1 MSKSLKYSF
10 LLFFVAIVWGFA
22 FVAQSDGMNYVK
34 PLTFLS
40 VRSFL
45 GSIALIPVII
55 FKSKKDKK
63 PQPHMSWKN
72 KNLIIGG
79 ILCCIALGAATTF
92 QQFGILYYKNH
103 SINEGKAGFLTVLYI
118 IFVPFISVLL
128 GKKLNI
134 PVIIGC
140 FLSVIGL
147 YFLCVVGNETPL
159 NRGDVLSI
167 ICSVI
172 YAFHIMIIDYFSPK
186 VDGVKMAFIQFL
198 GVGLLLFLPAVII
211 ERPQLNLLL
220 NAWLP
225 ILYAGFVSCGIGYTL
240 QIVAQKEVNPTI
252 ASMIMSFESVFA
264 VIGIAIFNPDHYMSL
279 SEIIGCLIVFIS
291 IIIAQIPPHVFK
303 NTFAKLFKK
312 KNYKE

>member
-10 LLFFVAIVWGFA
+10 ILFFVAIIWGFA

-55 FKSKKDKK
+55 FKSKKEKN
-63 PQPHMSWKN
+63 PQPNMKWKN
-72 KNLIIGG
+72 KHLIIGG
-79 ILCCIALGAATTF
+79 ILCSLALAGATIF
-92 QQFGILYYKNH
+92 QQYGILYYKNH

-118 IFVPFISVLL
+118 IFVPIISVLL
-128 GKKLNI
+128 GKKLKL
-134 PVIIGC
+134 PVIVGC

-147 YFLCVVGNETPL
+147 YFLCVVGNETPF
-159 NRGDVLSI
+159 NTGDVLSI

-172 YAFHIMIIDYFSPK
+172 YTVHIMIIDYFSPK
-186 VDGVKMAFIQFL
+186 VDGVKLSFIQFL
-198 GVGLLLFLPAVII
+198 GVGLLLLLPSIII
-211 ERPQLNLLL
+211 EKPHIRLLL

-279 SEIIGCLIVFIS
+279 NEIVGCIIVFIS
-291 IIIAQIPPHVFK
+291 IIIAQIPSHVFK
-303 NTFAKLFKK
+303 NVFVKLFKK
-312 KNYKE
+312 NNDKE